1 MLKALQRY
9 APCLAEPLSSVA
21 IVPRAIARP
30 GLGLFIYLQ
39 LLDLLTT
46 LLGIKRGASELS
58 PLVQW
63 FIDYSPKQGIILAK
77 LCVVLLT
84 AVFYSR
90 KPRIMRSLNC
100 LFAGIVVWNL
110 GILIWGS

>member
-1 MLKALQRY
+1 VLKALQRY
-9 APCLAEPLSSVA
+9 APSLAEPLSSVA
-21 IVPRAIARP
+21 IVARALARP

-39 LLDLLTT
+39 LLDLLTA
-46 LLGIKRGASELS
+46 LLGFKHGASELS

-63 FIDYSPKQGIILAK
+63 FIHYNPKQGIFLAK
-77 LCVVLLT
+77 LCVVLVT
-84 AVFYSR
+84 VVFYSR

-110 GILIWGS
+110 GVLIWGS